1 MLIPFEK
8 LVRKHNLNITGVL
21 HCGAST
27 GQEVGSYAKLGV
39 KNMVFIEAIP
49 DVYEKLKVNLSGYEN
64 ALAVNACLSDENG
77 KEVDFNISS
86 NEGQSSSFLQFGT
99 HKTAH
104 PDVTF
109 VDQIKLTTK
118 RLDSLIEELNLN
130 IHEFNFLNMDLQGA
144 ELLALRG
151 LGDQLRYF
159 KYAYL
164 EVNKDELYKGC
175 PMVEDLDMYL
185 IGFGFRRVETSWAGN
200 FGWGDALYLRK

>member
-1 MLIPFEK
+1 
-8 LVRKHNLNITGVL
+8 
-21 HCGAST
+21 
-27 GQEVGSYAKLGV
+27 
-39 KNMVFIEAIP
+39 MVFIEAIP

-64 ALAVNACLSDENG
+64 AMAVNACLSDEDG

-118 RLDSLIEELNLN
+118 RLDTLIDELNLN

-151 LGDQLRYF
+151 LGDYLRYF

-164 EVNKDELYKGC
+164 EVNEKELYKGC
-175 PMVEDLDMYL
+175 ALVEDIDLYML
-185 IGFGFRRVETSWAGN
+185 GFGFRRAETMMLKHW
-200 FGWGDALYLRK
+200 GWGDAIYLRK